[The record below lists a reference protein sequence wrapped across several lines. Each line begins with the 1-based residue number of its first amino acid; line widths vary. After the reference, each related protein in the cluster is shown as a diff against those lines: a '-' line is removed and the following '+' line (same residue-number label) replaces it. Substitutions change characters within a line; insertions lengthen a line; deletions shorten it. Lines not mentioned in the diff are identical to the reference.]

1 MTGRMSFVCA
11 RPVSGAECLIQAVIM
26 HGSIGM
32 LVLVIK
38 PMKIWQNSFGHRT
51 HGVANSCGS
60 PRITADLRA
69 EGLKCS
75 KNRVARVM
83 RDKKIVAKRRKRFK
97 VTTDSKHEMP
107 VAPNLVKQNFV
118 AERPH
123 TLWTSDITYIWTRE
137 GWLYLAVVLDVCTRK
152 IVGWSASHRMTVA
165 IIIDALSKAL
175 AKRAVKSKTILHSD
189 RGRQYV
195 SHELEPI
202 YKKHDLVASHGIHGQ
217 LL

>member
-1 MTGRMSFVCA
+1 
-11 RPVSGAECLIQAVIM
+11 M